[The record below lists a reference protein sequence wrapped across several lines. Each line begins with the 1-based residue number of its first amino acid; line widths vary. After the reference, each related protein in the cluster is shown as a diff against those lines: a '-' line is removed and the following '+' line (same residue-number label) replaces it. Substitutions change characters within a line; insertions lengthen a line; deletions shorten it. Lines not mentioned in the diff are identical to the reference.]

1 MMVAV
6 IDYNAGNTRS
16 VMNALSRL
24 GVKAE
29 LTSDID
35 VIKSSDRMIFPG
47 VGAASWAMDELKKRE
62 LIETI
67 KEYQRPFLGICLGM
81 QLMNSFSEEGNV
93 DLLNITANK
102 VRLFDKN
109 VGVKIPHVGWN
120 EVTFSSDPI
129 FKNLR
134 EKEYFY
140 FVHSYY
146 VEYSENT
153 IATCFYDN
161 VTFSAGL
168 RKDNFYGFQFHPEK
182 SGEVGEKLL
191 KNFLEVSL

>member
-1 MMVAV
+1 MVAV

-153 IATCFYDN
+153 IATCLYDN

>member
-1 MMVAV
+1 MVAV

-191 KNFLEVSL
+191 KNFLEVAL

>member
-1 MMVAV
+1 MVAV

-182 SGEVGEKLL
+182 SGEVGENLL

>member
-1 MMVAV
+1 MVAV

-35 VIKSSDRMIFPG
+35 VIKSSDSMIFPG

>member
-1 MMVAV
+1 MVAV

-47 VGAASWAMDELKKRE
+47 VGAASWSMDELKKRE

-161 VTFSAGL
+161 VTFAAGL

>member
-1 MMVAV
+1 MVAV

-102 VRLFDKN
+102 VKLFDKN

>member
-1 MMVAV
+1 MVAV

-67 KEYQRPFLGICLGM
+67 REYQRPFLGICLGM

>member
-1 MMVAV
+1 MVAV

-47 VGAASWAMDELKKRE
+47 VGAASWAMDGLKKRE
-62 LIETI
+62 LIEII

-129 FKNLR
+129 FKNLI

>member
-1 MMVAV
+1 MVAV

-62 LIETI
+62 LIEII

-134 EKEYFY
+134 EKEYFS

>member
-1 MMVAV
+1 MVAV

-62 LIETI
+62 PIETI

>member
-1 MMVAV
+1 MVAV
-6 IDYNAGNTRS
+6 IDYNTGNTRS

>member
-1 MMVAV
+1 MVAV

-47 VGAASWAMDELKKRE
+47 VGAASWSMDELKKRE

-67 KEYQRPFLGICLGM
+67 REYQRPFLGIGLGM

-168 RKDNFYGFQFHPEK
+168 RKDNFYGFQFHLEK